1 MKQSKDSLYHH
12 ITGLIIACIGA
23 TVIICIGATVTIIT
37 GNNTTAMFGLII
49 CIMLWLIGIE
59 YDLYS
64 KDKELK
70 DLDVP

>member
-23 TVIICIGATVTIIT
+23 TVTIIT
-37 GNNTTAMFGLII
+37 GNNTIAMFGLII
-49 CIMLWLIGIE
+49 CIILWLIGIE
-59 YDLYS
+59 HDLYS